1 MNIHEV
7 KVTERTIEITIR
19 ELSEAFAKYQI
30 DEYWKAEYGR
40 ISKQYLN
47 IRLDIIR
54 SQNEHDIICN
64 IFKEIPISC
73 LFPGIIPDKETDEHL
88 YIRFVITKTDN
99 TTFEV
104 SQDNIR
110 MK

>member
-40 ISKQYLN
+40 INKQYFN

-64 IFKEIPISC
+64 IFKEIPASY
-73 LFPGIIPDKETDEHL
+73 LFPDFTPNKETDEYF
-88 YIRFVITKTDN
+88 YIRFVITKTDG
-99 TTFEV
+99 TKFEV
-104 SQDNIR
+104 SQDEIR